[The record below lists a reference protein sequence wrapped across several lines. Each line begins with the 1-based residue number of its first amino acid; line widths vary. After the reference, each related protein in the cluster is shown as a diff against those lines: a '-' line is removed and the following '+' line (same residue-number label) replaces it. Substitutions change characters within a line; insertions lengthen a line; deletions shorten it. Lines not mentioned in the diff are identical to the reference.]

1 MAKENKE
8 EKIKNE
14 EKCNNENSQL
24 ESNAENSKEKEL
36 NEKLSKTKDELEEI
50 KDRHTRLI
58 AEFEN
63 LKKRSAKER

>member
-58 AEFEN
+58 A
-63 LKKRSAKER
+63 